1 MERYSVVA
9 VLVLLFFGLLPTKR
23 VAAQNEIFPVE
34 DSTGKNPYNL
44 PYNFNDESGLLLDS
58 TRFHSPL
65 MMETPDL
72 LKKEVEYDPDNNR
85 YIIRHK
91 LGDKINYKAP
101 RYLSVEDYLEYDL
114 NNFKRDYWKQRAR
127 SENFEHKRALI
138 PQLHI
143 GSKVF
148 ETIFGSNT
156 IDIKPRGEATLDFGL
171 KYNKT
176 DNPQLAEEQRS
187 DLTFD
192 FDERIQMNVTGKIGE
207 NLSLKLSYDT
217 EASFEF
223 ENEMNIRYQG
233 NEDDIIQR
241 IEAGNVSLPLSGTL
255 IQGSQNLFG
264 ILTEMKFGKLNI
276 TTLFSQQKS
285 ETKNITVEGGAT
297 KRRFEVQ
304 ANEYDDKRHYFL
316 AHYFRE
322 NYEEALKD
330 YPLIRSNVRVDRIE
344 VWVLNKN
351 NMVENTRNIVAFSQ
365 LAENTT
371 PSGAHSFPQNGT
383 LYNNVNNDG
392 GIRNIASAVGSLESM
407 NFQNGT
413 DFEVF
418 ESARKL
424 DQTEYTFNPN
434 LGYISLNSKLRSDE
448 IVAVAYDVQV
458 QGESY
463 SVGEMTTGGGDSD
476 STLIVKLLKPTSFSP
491 NHPTWDLMMKN
502 IYKLDAYNISR
513 EDFMLNVMYND
524 VAIGT
529 DVFSLPTENENLR
542 GKNLLK
548 VLNLDRLN
556 TQNQRVENG
565 DGMFDFA
572 EGITINS
579 SKGYVIFPVLE
590 PFGNFLRRQFG
601 DTTDT
606 DAMSQADQFV
616 YDVLYDSTKTFAE
629 QISEKNKFS
638 IGGSYKSSAGSE
650 IPLNAINIPKGSVK
664 VTAGG
669 RELTEGVDYTVDY
682 YLGRVKI
689 LDEGLLQSQTPIN
702 ISLES
707 NTMFSIQS
715 KTLLGTTLEYRVNED
730 LLLGGSLLNLTER
743 PLTQKVNVGN
753 EPISN
758 TIWGF
763 NVNYEKEVPF
773 LTKMVDKLP
782 FIETKAPSKITATA
796 EFAHL
801 IPGHN
806 KAIKHKGEAFLD
818 DFEGA
823 TADITMKEPYYWFLA
838 STPKRFNEDY
848 TATGDDIYN
857 YTRNRAQLSWY
868 FIDPTFYEGA
878 TPVSD
883 EAISNLNAY
892 EVKEN
897 QIFPNRDPEQG
908 IYNTLSV
915 FNLSF
920 FPNERGPYN
929 FDDDPTNIDQDGK
942 FTNPEE
948 RWAGIQRNVRTSDFE
963 EANIEFIEFWMM
975 DPYAQDE
982 EDGITRDDPDPALF
996 INLGNISEDVLKDYR
1011 RSFENGL
1018 DRNGTTDGTD
1028 TTAWGIVSNRQV
1040 VSDGFDDVGRDVQD
1054 VGYDGLTNTRER
1066 EFFVD
1071 NQVYSEA
1078 FLSNLTPEARAELE
1092 DDPAQDDYHYYKGG
1106 GYESNSFFNNNII
1119 NRYRYFTNP
1128 HGNSPASTGT
1138 ESQMQTSLPNNEDI
1152 NNDNTLNQVDAYY
1165 EYKIDLSPE
1174 NLDNAK
1180 KYIVDENDVT
1190 VSMPDG
1196 SSKTVTWYQFKVP
1209 VRDPDFVEGNISD
1222 FRSIRFM
1229 RMYLTGFN
1237 RDVTLRFAELNLI
1250 RGEWRKYRY
1259 VLEEGGEVVDDDIDL
1274 SNAQFDV
1281 GTVNVEENGQ
1291 RTPVNYV
1298 LPPDVDR
1305 VIDPSNSQM
1314 RQLNEQSISMKV
1326 RDLPDGFAKAIY
1338 KNIRFDMRQYKRLKM
1353 YIHAEELEDV
1363 PLEDNELSVFVRLG
1377 TDIKENYYEYEI
1389 PVVLTPPGNYTSAES
1404 DRQAVWPIEN
1414 ELNIPLAVFTDT
1426 KKERN
1431 DLIGD
1436 AEAGVSLL
1444 TEYLKQHGKNTVKV
1458 RGNPNLAEVVTFTIG
1473 VRNPRNDHQIH
1484 SGEIWVNELRLT
1496 EFDEEGGWAANAR
1509 LTAQLA
1515 DLGTV
1520 TLAGATSKPGFG
1532 GIEQKL
1538 NERQLNEIYQYD
1550 VNTSLQLGQFFPEDM
1565 GVKIP
1570 MYVGYAE
1577 TFTNPKYNPLAKDI
1591 EFDKSLEGLSP
1602 SEQDEL
1608 KKLARKYNMRR
1619 SINFTGVRFGKQK
1632 KDPHFYDL
1640 NNWSFSYSYNQNYN
1654 RDVNLAY
1661 HNQQQHTGSINY
1673 IYNNRTEP
1681 WEPFKNADLNS
1692 NYFGLIKDFNINYAP
1707 SQVSFSSVVSR
1718 KYNKMKRRNLN
1729 IPDQVFQ
1736 PTYDKNFTWNRNY
1749 GLVYNLSK
1757 SIKVNFDAS
1766 AIARIDE
1773 PEGKVERGM
1782 PKYDSIRN
1790 DIMEEF
1796 YQLGTMTQYNQN
1808 IAVTYQLPLSKIPG
1822 LKWINATAGYTGT
1835 YDWNRG
1841 PELNTDIEPGHSI
1854 QNNNTINGGANLA
1867 FDRLF
1872 KQSQYISDIHRK
1884 FKKPLSERFDEK
1896 IKYEVTYEKRE
1907 FDLEAGDERTIFHR
1921 LGTEDV
1927 TIKLVDAEGNDV
1939 EMRYEVDDDRRI
1951 ILKPENDL
1959 EDVSLVVT
1967 GKKQRSQGPL
1977 QIMSEYFVR
1986 IGTGLKSARMDYT
1999 QNNGS
2004 IMHGISSAPNAL
2016 GMSFRE
2022 NDARP
2027 GWEYVF
2033 GLSDPEFMERAL
2045 KDDWLEDDIDSTL
2058 IEPYTMTFQENM
2070 SVNGTYIPLN
2080 GLEIKLK
2087 AQWARTRNTD
2097 RYYYSDTYEGFQP
2110 STPTSVRSTGNWS
2123 MSVWTFSSAFDKMDD
2138 REYTNDV
2145 YREFLSNRKKIAQ
2158 RLAAQ
2163 RAGVNGYDP
2172 NDLTEG
2178 GYPDGYP
2185 SYSQDVVVPAFIAAY
2200 VDGTEVNNVALSV
2213 VRPIFSLLR
2222 PDWRIDYDGF
2232 MQFGVFKNNFR
2243 NFKLQH
2249 SYKAVFTMGGYTNNP
2264 SWSDLSENDPN
2275 NDGLSFIRS
2284 QQDTSLFVTRNSISQ
2299 ITISEDFL
2307 PFFEV
2312 NMTWKSNV
2320 TTRLAFNKR
2329 RTLSLN
2335 TSNNNVAE
2343 SRRNE
2348 LVIGSGYRF
2357 DNLTLVFRTRGGGQR
2372 KFNSPVELR
2381 ADFSIADDVKY
2392 VHKPDSDFTE
2402 LVDGKLVYKFGFTA
2416 NYRFSKNLELR
2427 GYLDYTMTEPK
2438 MSPPYKTTVLNF
2450 GFSFKFRLV
2459 DTG

>member
-9 VLVLLFFGLLPTKR
+9 VLVLLFLGFLPTQK
-23 VAAQNEIFPVE
+23 VKAQTDIFPVE
-34 DSTGKNPYNL
+34 DTTRENPYNL
-44 PYNFNDESGLLLDS
+44 PYYFNDDSDLLLDS
-58 TRFHSPL
+58 SRFHSPL
-65 MMETPDL
+65 MMETPSI
-72 LKKEVEYDPDNNR
+72 LKEEIEYDPDNNR

-101 RYLSVEDYLEYDL
+101 RYLDVEDYLEYDL
-114 NNFKRDYWKQRAR
+114 DKFKRNYWKQRAR
-127 SENFEHKRALI
+127 SENFEHQSALI

-176 DNPQLAEEQRS
+176 DNPQLAEEQRK
-187 DLTFD
+187 DITFD
-192 FDERIQMNVTGKIGE
+192 FDERIKMNVTGKIGE

-241 IEAGNVSLPLSGTL
+241 IEAGNVSLPLNGTL

-285 ETKNITVEGGAT
+285 ESKSITVEGGAT

-304 ANEYDDKRHYFL
+304 ANEYDDNRHYFL
-316 AHYFRE
+316 SHYFRE
-322 NYEEALKD
+322 NYDSALVD
-330 YPLIRSNVRVDRIE
+330 YPLIRSGAVVTQIE

-351 NMVENTRNIVAFSQ
+351 SIVENTRNIVAFTN
-365 LAENTT
+365 LAEDTT
-371 PSGAHSFPQNGT
+371 GSGDPLFPQNRDIYT
-383 LYNNVNNDG
+383 SVKDEP
-392 GIRNIASAVGSLESM
+392 GIRDVASAVGLLES
-407 NFQNGT
+407 NGFQNGY

-418 ESARKL
+418 ESARRL
-424 DQTEYTFNPN
+424 DATEYTLNSN
-434 LGYISLNSKLRSDE
+434 LGYLSLNSKLRSDE
-448 IVAVAYDVQV
+448 IVAVAYKVEVNGQ
-458 QGESY
+458 SFN
-463 SVGEMTTGGGDSD
+463 VGEMTGDGSEGT
-476 STLIVKLLKPTSFSP
+476 SALIVKLLKPTSFSP

-524 VAIGT
+524 VAVGT
-529 DVFSLPTENENLR
+529 DVFTLPTENENMR
-542 GKNLLK
+542 GRNLLK
-548 VLNLDRLN
+548 VMQLDRLN
-556 TQNQRVENG
+556 TQNQQTQNG

-572 EGITINS
+572 EGVTINS
-579 SKGYVIFPVLE
+579 SKGYVIFPVVE
-590 PFGNFLRRQFG
+590 PFGNHLRSQFG
-601 DTTDT
+601 SDNNDE
-606 DAMSQADQFV
+606 AMSQADQFV

-638 IGGSYKSSAGSE
+638 IEGSYKSSSGSE
-650 IPLNAINIPKGSVK
+650 IPLNAINIPRGSVK

-669 RELTEGVDYTVDY
+669 RELIEGQDYTVDY

-689 LDEGLLQSQTPIN
+689 LDQGLLQSQTPIN

-707 NTMFSIQS
+707 NTLFSIQS

-730 LLLGGSLLNLTER
+730 LLLGGSILNLTER

-763 NVNYEKEVPF
+763 NVNYETEVPF
-773 LTKMVDKLP
+773 LTKLVDKLP
-782 FIETKAPSKITATA
+782 FIDTKAPSKITATA

-823 TADITMKEPYYWFLA
+823 TADITMKEPYFWFLA
-838 STPKRFNEDY
+838 STPKRFQEDY
-848 TATGDDIYN
+848 QATGDDVYN
-857 YTRNRAQLSWY
+857 YTRNRAQMSWY
-868 FIDPTFYEGA
+868 FIDPSFYEGG

-892 EVKEN
+892 QVKEN

-908 IYNTLSV
+908 IYNALSV
-915 FNLSF
+915 FNISY
-920 FPNERGPYN
+920 FPDERGPYN
-929 FDDDPTNIDQDGK
+929 FDDDANNIDSDGR

-982 EDGITRDDPDPALF
+982 EEGNDRNDPDPALY

-1028 TTAWGIVSNRQV
+1028 STAWGLVSNRQV
-1040 VSDGFDDVGRDVQD
+1040 VSDGFDDAGRSAQD

-1066 EFFVD
+1066 EFFID
-1071 NQVYSEA
+1071 KPVYDPA
-1078 FLSNLTPEARAELE
+1078 FLNNLSPEARAELE
-1092 DDPAQDDYHYYKGG
+1092 NDPAQDDYHYYKGG
-1106 GYESNSFFNNNII
+1106 GYESNTFFKNNII

-1128 HGNSPASTGT
+1128 HGNSPANTGT
-1138 ESQMQTSLPNNEDI
+1138 ETQMQTSLPNNEDI
-1152 NNDNTLNQVDAYY
+1152 NDDNTLNQVDAYY
-1165 EYKIDLSPE
+1165 EYKVDLSPQ
-1174 NLDNAK
+1174 NLESTK

-1196 SSKTVTWYQFKVP
+1196 SSKTVTWYQFKIP
-1209 VRDPDFVEGNISD
+1209 VQEPDFVEGNISD

-1229 RMYLTGFN
+1229 RMYMTGFSK
-1237 RDVTLRFAELNLI
+1237 DVTLRFAELNLI
-1250 RGEWRKYRY
+1250 RGEWRKYQY
-1259 VLEEGGEVVDDDIDL
+1259 VLEEGSEVVDDDIDL

-1314 RQLNEQSISMKV
+1314 RQLNEQAITMKV
-1326 RDLPDGFAKAIY
+1326 KDLPDGFAKAIY

-1353 YIHAEELEDV
+1353 YIHAEEMEGTNLD
-1363 PLEDNELSVFVRLG
+1363 DDELTVFVRLG
-1377 TDIKENYYEYEI
+1377 TDIRENYYEYEI
-1389 PVVLTPPGNYTSAES
+1389 PVVLTPPGNYSNNEA
-1404 DRQAVWPIEN
+1404 DREVVWPIEN
-1414 ELNIPLAVFTDT
+1414 ELNIPLSVFTDT

-1431 DLIGD
+1431 DRIGE
-1436 AEAGVSLL
+1436 AESGVSLL
-1444 TEYLKQHGKNTVKV
+1444 TEYIRQHGKNTVKV

-1473 VRNPRNDHQIH
+1473 VRNPRDDHQSL
-1484 SGEIWVNELRLT
+1484 SGEVWVNELRLT
-1496 EFDEEGGWAANAR
+1496 EFDQEGGWAANAR

-1515 DLGTV
+1515 DLGSV

-1532 GIEQKL
+1532 GLEEKL
-1538 NERQLNEIYQYD
+1538 NERQLNEVYQYD
-1550 VNTSLQLGQFFPEDM
+1550 VNTSLQLGQFFPEDL

-1570 MYVGYAE
+1570 MFVGYAE

-1591 EFDKSLEGLSP
+1591 EFDKSLEGLSTD
-1602 SEQDEL
+1602 EQEEL
-1608 KKLARKYNMRR
+1608 KKLAQKYNMRR

-1632 KDPHFYDL
+1632 KEPHFYDL
-1640 NNWSFSYSYNQNYN
+1640 NNWSFSYSYNQIYDRNV
-1654 RDVNLAY
+1654 DLAY

-1673 IYNNRTEP
+1673 VYNNRIEP
-1681 WEPFKNADLNS
+1681 WEPFKNADINA
-1692 NYFGLIKDFNINYAP
+1692 NYFGLIKDFGVNYAP
-1707 SQVSFSSVVSR
+1707 SQFSFSSVVSR

-1729 IPDQVFQ
+1729 IPDQVFD

-1749 GLVYNLSK
+1749 GLVYNLTK
-1757 SIKVNFDAS
+1757 GIKIDYGAS
-1766 AIARIDE
+1766 ALARIDE

-1782 PKYDSIRN
+1782 PKYDQIKDTIMRSI
-1790 DIMEEF
+1790 
-1796 YQLGTMTQYNQN
+1796 YKLGTMTQYNQN
-1808 IAVTYQLPLSKIPG
+1808 IGITYQLPLSKIPG
-1822 LKWINATAGYTGT
+1822 FKWINATAGYTGT
-1835 YDWNRG
+1835 YDWTRG

-1854 QNNNTINGGANLA
+1854 QNNNTINGGVNFS

-1884 FKKPLSERFDEK
+1884 FKKPLPERFDEK
-1896 IKYEVTYEKRE
+1896 IKYEVTYEKTD
-1907 FDLEAGDERTIFHR
+1907 FDLEAGEERTIFHR
-1921 LGTEDV
+1921 LNTEEI
-1927 TIKLVDAEGNDV
+1927 TIKVTDTEGNPV
-1939 EMRYEVDDDRRI
+1939 EVRHEVDGDRRI
-1951 ILKPENDL
+1951 ILKPDETY
-1959 EDVSLVVT
+1959 EDVSLLVT
-1967 GKKQRSQGPL
+1967 GEKERSQGPL
-1977 QIMSEYFVR
+1977 QIASEYLVR
-1986 IGTGLKSARMDYT
+1986 MSTGLKSARVDYM

-2004 IMHGISSAPNAL
+2004 IMHGLNKAPNAMGL
-2016 GMSFRE
+2016 NFSGNE
-2022 NDARP
+2022 PRP

-2033 GLSDPEFMERAL
+2033 GLSDPEFMERAWRQG
-2045 KDDWLEDDIDSTL
+2045 WLEDDVDSSM

-2070 SVNGTYIPLN
+2070 SLNGTYIPLN

-2097 RYYYSDTYEGFQP
+2097 RYYYSSSGYDDYQP
-2110 STPTSVRSTGNWS
+2110 ETPTSVRTTGNWS
-2123 MSVWTFSSAFDKMDD
+2123 MSVWTFSSAFDRMDD
-2138 REYTNDV
+2138 REYTNQV
-2145 YREFLSNRKKIAQ
+2145 YREFLSNRKIIAQ
-2158 RLAAQ
+2158 RHAAR
-2163 RAGVNGYDP
+2163 RAGINGYDP
-2172 NDLTEG
+2172 NDLLEN

-2185 SYSQDVVVPAFIAAY
+2185 AYAQDVVVPSFLAAY
-2200 VDGTEVNNVALSV
+2200 VDGTNVDNVSLTAVKPL
-2213 VRPIFSLLR
+2213 FSLIR

-2232 MQFGVFKNNFR
+2232 MQFGFFKSRFR

-2249 SYKAVFTMGGYTNNP
+2249 SYKAVLTMGGYTNNP
-2264 SWSDLSENDPN
+2264 DWSEFQ
-2275 NDGLSFIRS
+2275 DGLSFIRS
-2284 QQDTSLFVTRNSISQ
+2284 QQDSTLFIAKNSINQ
-2299 ITISEDFL
+2299 ISISEDFV

-2320 TTRLAFNKR
+2320 TTRIAFNKR
-2329 RTLSLN
+2329 RTISLN
-2335 TSNNNVAE
+2335 TSNNNIAE

-2348 LVIGSGYRF
+2348 IVIGSGYRF

-2392 VHKPDSDFTE
+2392 VHKPDDDFTE
-2402 LVDGKLVYKFGFTA
+2402 LVDGKLVYKFGLTA
-2416 NYRFSKNLELR
+2416 DYRFSKNLELR

-2438 MSPPYKTTVLNF
+2438 ISPPYKTTVLNF
-2450 GFSFKFRLV
+2450 GFSFTFRLI
-2459 DTG
+2459 DSG